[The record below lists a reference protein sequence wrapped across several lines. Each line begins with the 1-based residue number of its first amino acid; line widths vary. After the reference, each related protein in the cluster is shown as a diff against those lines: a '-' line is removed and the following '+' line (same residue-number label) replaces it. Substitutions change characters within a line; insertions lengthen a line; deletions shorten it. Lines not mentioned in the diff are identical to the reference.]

1 MPAPLSGVLSA
12 LLTAFDDDGALD
24 EEGLRRVVERNIEGG
39 VHGVVACGS
48 TGEFTTLSADER
60 RRVVEVVVDQSAG
73 RVPVVAQTGAQ
84 STAEAIAL
92 SRHAEQAGASV
103 LMLVAPY
110 YEPLT
115 LEETARYLRTVAD
128 SVGIPVML
136 YNLPVATGVMMT
148 PDFIGG
154 LAREVENIQYVK
166 DTSADIVQAARLIH
180 GYGDVIDTFVGW
192 DALMLA
198 ALAEGAPG
206 VMAGTA
212 NVIAPQLVS
221 IHAAMTA
228 GDLSRARA
236 EWVAI
241 YPLIDAIMNAPFGPA
256 VKTALAATGFAIGG
270 PRLPALPLDPEAAAT
285 ISRLAASLPPV
296 GGRGQGS
303 SGA

>member
-1 MPAPLSGVLSA
+1 MPTPLSGVLSA
-12 LLTAFDDDGALD
+12 LLTPFDDEGALD
-24 EEGLRRVVERNIEGG
+24 EEGLRRVVDRNIVGG

-48 TGEFTTLSADER
+48 TGEFTTLSSDER
-60 RRVVEVVVDQSAG
+60 RRVVETVIDQTAG

-103 LMLVAPY
+103 VMIVAPY

-115 LEETARYLRTVAD
+115 LQETARYLATVAD
-128 SVGIPVML
+128 AVGIPVML
-136 YNLPVATGVMMT
+136 YNLPVATGVNMT
-148 PDFIGG
+148 PDFVGG
-154 LAREVENIQYVK
+154 LARDVENIQYVK

-180 GYGDVIDTFVGW
+180 GYGDVVSTFVGW

-221 IHAAMTA
+221 IHAAMTD
-228 GDLSRARA
+228 GDLRRARS
-236 EWVAI
+236 EWCAI

-270 PRLPALPLDPEAAAT
+270 PRLPALPLDPEVAAT
-285 ISRLAASLPPV
+285 ISRLAAALPPV
-296 GGRGQGS
+296 AAGVASLPG
-303 SGA
+303 